1 MPDLLACFRQE
12 RRREADSTG
21 SWRLQ
26 DIYLLYTS
34 VSQQRRYLEIP
45 EKPTIADGLDGF
57 RPWTLRVS
65 ATVETYHL

>member
-1 MPDLLACFRQE
+1 M
-12 RRREADSTG
+12 
-21 SWRLQ
+21 
-26 DIYLLYTS
+26 YTS

-57 RPWTLRVS
+57 RPWTLQVS